1 VRLVIADTGPINY
14 LILIGHIDLL
24 AALFEKIILPSAVQ
38 AELAAH
44 NAPLPVRSWAAEPPS
59 WMEVRQTPGD
69 FDSDPLLK
77 GIQEGEKAAIAL
89 ASALHADLLL
99 IDDRK
104 GVKVA
109 RQKGLRVTGTLG
121 ILELAARQGL
131 VDFTQAVGRLQQ
143 TNFRSPASVLEALLE
158 KHKAG
163 RI

>member
-89 ASALHADLLL
+89 ASA
-99 IDDRK
+99 RS
-104 GVKVA
+104 VF
-109 RQKGLRVTGTLG
+109 
-121 ILELAARQGL
+121 ILPRIPAATCAAAL
-131 VDFTQAVGRLQQ
+131 WPSVDTRA
-143 TNFRSPASVLEALLE
+143 
-158 KHKAG
+158 
-163 RI
+163 